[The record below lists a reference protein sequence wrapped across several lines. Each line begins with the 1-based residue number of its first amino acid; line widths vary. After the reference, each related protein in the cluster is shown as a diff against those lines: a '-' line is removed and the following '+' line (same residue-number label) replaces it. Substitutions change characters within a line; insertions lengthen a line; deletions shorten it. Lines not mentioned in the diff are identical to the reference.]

1 MKRLPLGHQ
10 FAAAIKFG
18 RRVIC
23 LCAIIGALFLAWQ
36 ALIPAT
42 PDGISNGPSSTA
54 PVSSLVPSNLK
65 AGAIQEEGGFVV
77 ADSTEGSLKRDKALA
92 TLETAAGEDDAT
104 PPFSTIDPERLGELA
119 STLYSGSIDDQIEAI
134 RLLGHVGTPEQKGKI
149 LEYAR
154 DPHADTAIRIA
165 AVENIDWTQQ
175 LEVVGSLIRSDADV
189 GEAIIY
195 IAAEKEMSPE
205 SAAALTETISAVFSP
220 SAEPSLQ
227 LAVLHFLAERNS
239 DRFDSFA
246 AQASGRYSQTELED
260 FTQLLA
266 SRTQEQEFLQGIQQ
280 SSDSR
285 WRDAPGG

>member
-1 MKRLPLGHQ
+1 MQRLPLGHQ
-10 FAAAIKFG
+10 LAAAIKVG
-18 RRVIC
+18 RRAIC

-54 PVSSLVPSNLK
+54 PSSSLVPSNLK
-65 AGAIQEEGGFVV
+65 AGAIQEDGGFVV
-77 ADSTEGSLKRDKALA
+77 ADPTEGSLKRDKALA
-92 TLETAAGEDDAT
+92 TLETAAGEADAT
-104 PPFSTIDPERLGELA
+104 PLDPERLGELA
-119 STLYSGSIDDQIEAI
+119 SALDSGPIDDQVEAI
-134 RLLGHVGTPEQKGKI
+134 RLLGQVGTPEQKGKI
-149 LEYAR
+149 LEDAR

-165 AVENIDWTQQ
+165 AVENIDWTQH
-175 LEVVGSLIRSDADV
+175 LDVVGSLIRSDPDV

-205 SAAALTETISAVFSP
+205 SAAALTETVSAVFSP

-246 AQASGRYSQTELED
+246 AQATSGRYSQAEIED
-260 FTQLLA
+260 FNQLLA

-280 SSDSR
+280 SSDGS

>member
-1 MKRLPLGHQ
+1 MKRLPPGHRPG
-10 FAAAIKFG
+10 AAIKVG
-18 RRVIC
+18 RRVIG

-42 PDGISNGPSSTA
+42 PDGISHGPSSTA

-65 AGAIQEEGGFVV
+65 AGAIQEDGGFVV

-104 PPFSTIDPERLGELA
+104 PLDPERLGELA
-119 STLYSGSIDDQIEAI
+119 AALDSGPIDDQVEAI
-134 RLLGHVGTPEQKGKI
+134 RFLGHVGTPEQKGKI

-175 LEVVGSLIRSDADV
+175 LDIVGSLIRSDPDV

-205 SAAALTETISAVFSP
+205 SAAALTETVSAVFSP

-227 LAVLHFLAERNS
+227 LAILHFLAERNS

-246 AQASGRYSQTELED
+246 AQATSWRYSQTEIED
-260 FTQLLA
+260 FNQLLA

-280 SSDSR
+280 SSDGS